1 MGRPRNI
8 IRIYCTNWLYI
19 HVRCTTHISDRFF
32 KRLAWYGSTVRYQW
46 SPQKWVMSV
55 MLCYYTTPPV
65 YIESCG
71 QYLFEV
77 HMAIFW
83 VLAPSPDHVTRCFL
97 IRDDAMQVKRVY
109 DCNAGLKNWIYGWSG
124 AKKLVGSLG
133 EIDWSI
139 GHWKLL
145 GEKWENDGNS
155 TGNIREGKGV
165 TMWRMWASCTNFL
178 KPISWIGAGGSHL
191 GQLDT
196 VIVA

>member
-1 MGRPRNI
+1 MSGAQLTSPTGFLNVWHGMAQQWGTNGAPKMG
-8 IRIYCTNWLYI
+8 
-19 HVRCTTHISDRFF
+19 HVGH
-32 KRLAWYGSTVRYQW
+32 
-46 SPQKWVMSV
+46 V
-55 MLCYYTTPPV
+55 MLLYNSSSLYRV
-65 YIESCG
+65 MRAIS
-71 QYLFEV
+71 FEV

-133 EIDWSI
+133 EINWSI
-139 GHWKLL
+139 GHWKL

-155 TGNIREGKGV
+155 TGNIREEKGV

-178 KPISWIGAGGSHL
+178 KPISWIGAGGSL
-191 GQLDT
+191 
-196 VIVA
+196 